1 MKKIGL
7 LVMAYGTPYKEE
19 DILRY
24 YTDIRHGHA
33 PTQELYDDLAE
44 RYRDI
49 GGISPLARI
58 TDEQAAA
65 LCSSLNSKNEDVQYQ
80 VYIGLKHIEPWI
92 EEAVVEMEN
101 DGIKEAYGIVLA
113 PQYSGFSTQSYHSRA
128 QKKIDE
134 IGSEI
139 KLTKILRWFEEPKFL
154 DFWAN
159 QIKALNHS
167 FTDEQRKNAMYVFSA
182 HSLPVKILKDGDYYP
197 QEVKRTAELIAE
209 RAGITNFVVGWQS
222 AGRTADEWIG
232 PDVLDLTRELS
243 ENNYTEYIY
252 LPVGFVA
259 EHLEVLYDNDIEC
272 KDVVAEIGA
281 NYHRLE
287 MPNTD
292 PLFIEALTDIVMKA
306 RETNL

>member
-1 MKKIGL
+1 MLKKIGL

-33 PTQELYDDLAE
+33 PTQALYDELAG

-58 TDEQAAA
+58 TDAQAAKLQA
-65 LCSSLNSKNEDVQYQ
+65 SLNKTQTDVEYK

-92 EEAVVEMEN
+92 EDAVTEMAA
-101 DGIKEAYGIVLA
+101 DGISEAYGIVLA
-113 PQYSGFSTQSYHSRA
+113 PQYSGFSTQTYHSRA
-128 QKKIDE
+128 QAKIDE
-134 IGSEI
+134 LGADI
-139 KLTKILRWFEEPKFL
+139 KLTKILRWYEEPKFIA
-154 DFWAN
+154 FWAN
-159 QIKALNHS
+159 QITALNAQFS
-167 FTDEQRKNAMYVFSA
+167 AEQQVKAMFVFSA

-197 QEVKRTAELIAE
+197 QEVKKTAALIAE
-209 RAGITNFVVGWQS
+209 KAGITNYVVGWQS

-243 ENNYTEYIY
+243 KENYTDYIY
-252 LPVGFVA
+252 APVGFVA

-281 NYHRLE
+281 NYHRLK

-292 PLFIEALTDIVMKA
+292 PLFIEAITDVVLKA
-306 RETNL
+306 RVK

>member
-1 MKKIGL
+1 MLKKIGL
-7 LVMAYGTPYKEE
+7 LVMAYGTPYKEA

-33 PTQELYDDLAE
+33 PTQALYDELAG

-58 TDEQAAA
+58 TDAQAAK
-65 LCSSLNSKNEDVQYQ
+65 LETSLNKVQTDVEYK

-92 EEAVVEMEN
+92 EDAVTEMVA
-101 DGIKEAYGIVLA
+101 DGITEAYGIVLA
-113 PQYSGFSTQSYHSRA
+113 PQYSGFSTQTYHSRA
-128 QKKIDE
+128 QAKIDE
-134 IGSEI
+134 LGGKIT
-139 KLTKILRWFEEPKFL
+139 LTKILRWYEEPKFL

-159 QIKALNHS
+159 QIKDLNAQFS
-167 FTDEQRKNAMYVFSA
+167 DEQRAKAMFVFSA

-197 QEVKRTAELIAE
+197 QEVKKTAELIAE
-209 RAGITNFVVGWQS
+209 RAGITNYVVGWQS

-243 ENNYTEYIY
+243 KDKYTEYIY
-252 LPVGFVA
+252 APVGFVA

-272 KDVVAEIGA
+272 KDVVSEIGA
-281 NYHRLE
+281 NYHRLN
-287 MPNTD
+287 MPNTA
-292 PLFIEALTDIVMKA
+292 PLFIEALTDIVLKS
-306 RETNL
+306 RVK